1 MKERAKS
8 VLETAT
14 PTPNIDSRQSKLE
27 RVRLTVKK
35 PGNDNIELDKYN
47 LSPVYAKKQTF
58 LNGLSAI

>member
-47 LSPVYAKKQTF
+47 LSPVYAKK
-58 LNGLSAI
+58 